1 MNGMVYGGEG
11 MGSSADIDRTIEHR
25 KRTSEILVVE
35 DSLTQAKRL
44 ERLLRGNGYGVVLAR
59 NGLEGLEKARKVR
72 PAVVITDVMM
82 PEMDGYEMCR
92 QIKADADLRHIPVV
106 ILTSLSDP
114 RDVIQ
119 GLQCGADNFL
129 TKPYDD
135 AHLLGRLY
143 HILANEGLRQ
153 AGHAQ
158 MSVEVY
164 FAGQFH
170 KLTADRIQ
178 IIDLLLSTFEAAVL
192 QSTQLAKLGGD
203 YREALEEIKRAQAN
217 FRTLMETTGDAVVVV
232 GTDGLVRYVNPAA
245 EVLFDCDASAV
256 TGKPFWLPLEGE
268 GSREV
273 SLPSSQGEKLV
284 GDMRVVRSNW
294 DGEGVLLATI
304 RDITETVRLRE
315 RLEVEA
321 VSDALTGL
329 FNRRGFFK
337 IAPGRL
343 SLAER
348 MNLAVV
354 CLFADLDNFKQVND
368 LLGHEEGDQV
378 LREAA
383 EVLKKTFREC
393 DLLARIG
400 GDEFAVL
407 MMQDRGDGW
416 DGEQA
421 VKSVRDRLDRNLEL
435 HHGQS
440 TRPYRLAL
448 SMGFAVAPAASGVS
462 LDALIAEADKKM
474 YDEKAAKK
482 KGLG

>member
-1 MNGMVYGGEG
+1 MDGTIYGGEG

-44 ERLLRGNGYGVVLAR
+44 ERLLKGNGYGVALAR
-59 NGLEGLEKARKVR
+59 DGLEGLDQARKRR

-92 QIKADADLRHIPVV
+92 QIKADPGLRHIPVV

-158 MSVEVY
+158 MSVEVF

-203 YREALEEIKRAQAN
+203 YREALEEIKRTQAN

-232 GTDGLVRYVNPAA
+232 GADGLVRYVNPAT

-256 TGKPFWLPLEGE
+256 TGKPFWIPIGGE

-273 SLPSSQGEKLV
+273 SLPSSQGGNAV
-284 GDMRVVRSNW
+284 GDMRVVQSNW
-294 DGEGVLLATI
+294 DGEGVMLATI
-304 RDITETVRLRE
+304 RDVTETVRLRE

-337 IAPGRL
+337 IAPGCL

-348 MNLAVV
+348 MDLAVV
-354 CLFADLDNFKQVND
+354 CFFADLDNFKQVND

-383 EVLKKTFREC
+383 EVLKKTFRES

-407 MMQDRGDGW
+407 MVQDRGEKW
-416 DGEQA
+416 DGESACAQ
-421 VKSVRDRLDRNLEL
+421 VKARLERNLEL
-435 HHGQS
+435 CHGRS
-440 TRPYRLAL
+440 SRPYRLAM
-448 SMGFAVAPAASGVS
+448 SVGFAVAQKVQGIS
-462 LDALIAEADKKM
+462 LDALVAEADGKM
-474 YDEKAAKK
+474 YENKAAKRSCS
-482 KGLG
+482 G